1 MGILSQKIKE
11 DLKKKGKRIIT
22 DLKPLP
28 NRTLTGKRKTPK
40 DPTRTVKAEKVQT
53 VQPTKNVNTVEPGQ
67 VRTAKKTPLKEGETV
82 VGTVQGSVIP
92 GKGRKYPG
100 RGRIR
105 KTAKPGIVSAA
116 EKAVRKR
123 NIRRG
128 VTKAGVA
135 GLVGTTIAI
144 PLLDGKSSKYTIKE
158 GDTLSEIAK
167 RKGTTLGS
175 LIKANPKLKNPNKIY
190 TGKKLELSKPVKN
203 RKSVYQDVSK
213 KEMEKMSIKKKH
225 GGRITYRMTG
235 GQVVD
240 AGYD

>member
-53 VQPTKNVNTVEPGQ
+53 VQPTKNVGTVKEGQ

-105 KTAKPGIVSAA
+105 KTPKPGIVSAI
-116 EKAVRKR
+116 EKKVKKR

-128 VTKAGVA
+128 LTKAGVA
-135 GLVGTTIAI
+135 GLVGSTIAI

>member
-1 MGILSQKIKE
+1 MA
-11 DLKKKGKRIIT
+11 DNKKGKSKGILGKILREI
-22 DLKPLP
+22 KPLP
-28 NRTLTGKRKTPK
+28 GRTLTGKRKTPK
-40 DPTRTVKAEKVQT
+40 DPTRTVKAEKVPT
-53 VQPTKNVNTVEPGQ
+53 VQPTKNVNTVKEGQ
-67 VRTAKKTPLKEGETV
+67 VRTAKINPPKEGETL

-105 KTAKPGIVSAA
+105 KTAKPGIVSAI
-116 EKAVRKR
+116 EKKVKKR

-135 GLVGTTIAI
+135 GLVGATIAI

-190 TGKKLELSKPVKN
+190 TGKKVKLSKPVKN

-213 KEMEKMSIKKKH
+213 KEMEKMSVKKKH
-225 GGRITYRMTG
+225 GGRINYRMTG